1 MFNTLYSEW
10 GRVWRDKWLLASLT
24 WAPVLIV
31 AMIWWIFSSSIA
43 RDLPIGIVD
52 HESSAISAQFI
63 RFLDATDTLT
73 VSGYYASEHEAAE
86 ALRGSEIYAYVS
98 IPLNFDRDIL
108 LSNPPQVSVLYNSQ
122 FILVGKLINSAVVK
136 ATGTFDAM
144 VETGKNLSKGNA
156 VTQSALGKAVSVQT
170 QITPLF
176 NLNSNYAQF
185 LVSAIV
191 PAIWQI
197 TIFVSTIL
205 ALGMHQRQGSF
216 TSDFNLRQLISI
228 LCCYLPIFLGLGLG
242 FLFWMYQ
249 VLGWPMQG
257 SFLVLGIGQGV
268 TVIACMLL
276 ASLFFFV
283 TMDPARA
290 MSLAAALTAPSFAFM
305 GVTFPATDMN
315 ALALFWRSLLPIS
328 HYIELQISQVSYGAN
343 ATISLAHLTPM
354 AGYLLVAVL
363 LYRIIPKKVA
373 A

>member
-1 MFNTLYSEW
+1 MATSLE
-10 GRVWRDKWLLASLT
+10 DKWLLASLT
-24 WAPVLIV
+24 WAPILVVGLV
-31 AMIWWIFSSSIA
+31 WWIFSSSIA
-43 RDLPIGIVD
+43 RDLPVGIVD
-52 HESSAISAQFI
+52 HESSAMSAEFV

-73 VSGYYASEHEAAE
+73 VSGYYSSEQEAAK
-86 ALRGSEIYAYVS
+86 ALRGGDIYAYVS
-98 IPLNFDRDIL
+98 IPLNFDRDVY

-122 FILVGKLINSAVVK
+122 FILVGKLINSAVLK
-136 ATGTFDAM
+136 ATGTFDVM

-156 VTQSALGKAVSVQT
+156 LTKSALGQAVSVQT

-205 ALGMHQRQGSF
+205 ALGMHQRLGTFSRDF
-216 TSDFNLRQLISI
+216 TAKQLFP
-228 LCCYLPIFLGLGLG
+228 LLACYVPIFLGLGVA
-242 FLFWMYQ
+242 FLLWMYG

-257 SFLVLGIGQGV
+257 SYLVLALGQLV
-268 TVIACMLL
+268 TVIACMLV
-276 ASLFFFV
+276 AALFFFV

-315 ALALFWRSLLPIS
+315 HLALIWRSLLPIS
-328 HYIELQISQVSYGAN
+328 HYIEMQISQVSYGAD
-343 ATISLAHLTPM
+343 AITSISHLAPM
-354 AGYLLVAVL
+354 LAYLLVAVL
-363 LYRIIPKKVA
+363 LYRVVPKKVA
-373 A
+373 Q